1 MLFNYEII
9 DCQIPNNTM
18 NVKKT
23 YKVIRCVFKNKTDE
37 ASKYYQQAWNLAKQ
51 VNPLKANDSTSKRDK
66 ERLILDALGGIL
78 AEYGWFYYIKRIFGD
93 IVSFTEFKSSI
104 GQVDL
109 LLNNG
114 KTLEIRSSFPRN
126 GIKFAICNERFNFK
140 NICKYDNLYKP
151 DEVDKDFFACVLF
164 ETMKNQMMEANEIV
178 FYLIG
183 GSTRKMMLD
192 DTISYIDD
200 LIAEDDL
207 VQQKTNY
214 KVIRLYNALDIEG
227 FEKYM
232 MEELGYLKILHSKT
246 F

>member
-1 MLFNYEII
+1 MRFNYEII
-9 DCQIPNNTM
+9 NCQKPNNTM
-18 NVKKT
+18 NIKRT
-23 YKVIRCVFKNKTDE
+23 YKVIRCIFKNKTDE
-37 ASKYYQQAWNLAKQ
+37 ASKYYQQAWDLAKQ
-51 VNPLKANDSTSKRDK
+51 VNPLKANDSTSQRDK

-78 AEYGWFYYIKRIFGD
+78 AEYGWFYYIKRNFGD
-93 IVSFTEFKSSI
+93 IVNFTEFKSSI
-104 GQVDL
+104 GQIDL

-114 KTLEIRSSFPRN
+114 KTLEVRSSFPRN
-126 GIKFAICNERFNFK
+126 GIKFAICNAKYNFK

-151 DEVDKDFFACVLF
+151 NEMDKDFFACVLF
-164 ETMKNQMMEANEIV
+164 ETTKNQMVKADEII

-192 DTISYIDD
+192 NTISYTDN
-200 LIAEDDL
+200 LTAEDDL
-207 VQQKTNY
+207 IQQKTNY

-232 MEELGYLKILHSKT
+232 TEELGYPKILNDQT